1 MPEKQSIG
9 ELFPKDSRLLLTGGG
24 KEFIERV
31 GVEAARQVVL
41 NVMHG
46 ENIRT
51 QTEPLSRRRIAQVTG
66 AIVGLFAN
74 GLLQQEDFTQQL
86 SNLAVEQITA
96 SRRNDN
102 ASIWPAQWLIGL
114 TGKSVQNVLRSDP
127 EAREAYISDFEAAVR
142 DAAEKCHAEMG
153 DLAMTLGY
161 VQDTEGR
168 TVPLDWEGITRL
180 TTAIGSATLTIR
192 GSDKSIY
199 GKLFERLILGSFL
212 SLMGFERVNPVTN
225 TKTEKV
231 FWLSDSSDLRESDAT
246 LLLSPGRL
254 ARFDIGFIGPGNSE
268 ISKDKLSRYARE
280 IEREGTMHNSVT
292 YIVVDRLPRT
302 GKTEQAAK
310 EIEAEII
317 QMSMQFWPKI
327 LAERLGARLGF
338 QHELQTMP
346 ESEISQY
353 LEDKL
358 APVPIQDFLIG
369 VSSADLETE
378 AELPDASEEIEATSE
393 GQKNGTGY
401 L

>member
-1 MPEKQSIG
+1 MPDQTTIG
-9 ELFPKDSRLLLTGGG
+9 ELFPADSRLLLTGGG

-41 NVMHG
+41 SVMQG

-66 AIVGLFAN
+66 AMVSLFAN
-74 GLLQQEDFTQQL
+74 GLLQQSNFTEQL
-86 SNLAVEQITA
+86 SALAIQQINN

-102 ASIWPAQWLIGL
+102 ANIWPAQWLIGL

-127 EAREAYISDFEAAVR
+127 AAREAYISDFEAAVEE
-142 DAAEKCHAEMG
+142 AADKCRAEMG
-153 DLAMTLGY
+153 ELEMTLGY
-161 VQDTEGR
+161 VQDKSGR
-168 TVPLDWEGITRL
+168 KSALDWKGITRL

-212 SLMGFERVNPVTN
+212 SIMGFERVNPLTN

-246 LLLSPGRL
+246 LLISPGKL

-280 IEREGTMHNSVT
+280 VERDGTKHNSVT
-292 YIVVDRLPRT
+292 FIVVDRLPRT
-302 GKTEQAAK
+302 GKTNQAAK
-310 EIEAEII
+310 ELEAEII
-317 QMSMQFWPKI
+317 QMSMQFWPKL
-327 LAERLGARLGF
+327 LAERLGERLGY

-346 ESEISQY
+346 DAEIKSY
-353 LEDKL
+353 LERSL
-358 APVPIQDFLIG
+358 ASVAIQDFLIG
-369 VSSADLETE
+369 VSPADLETE
-378 AELPDASEEIEATSE
+378 ADLPSVAEEVAAETD
-393 GQKNGTGY
+393 
-401 L
+401 